1 MKTHLIA
8 AAAILAAAMPALA
21 AETWTDGANDQK
33 LICKKQLETG
43 SLVKKKKTCLTA
55 EQWKRVAEGSQA
67 MTERMQDESRT
78 KQSGM

>member
-1 MKTHLIA
+1 MRFALVFA
-8 AAAILAAAMPALA
+8 AAAVIAAPAFA
-21 AETWTDGANDQK
+21 ADTWSDGAGKEK
-33 LICKKQLETG
+33 LICKKEAEIG

-55 EQWKRVAEGSQA
+55 EQWKRVAEGAQA